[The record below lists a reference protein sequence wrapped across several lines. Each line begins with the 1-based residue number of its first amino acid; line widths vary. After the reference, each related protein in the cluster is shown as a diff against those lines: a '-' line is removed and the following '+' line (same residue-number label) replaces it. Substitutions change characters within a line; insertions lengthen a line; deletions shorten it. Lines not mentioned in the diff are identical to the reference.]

1 MSDRL
6 SKSQMFCPLS
16 CFLFVL
22 FVLFVVPFSARAQ
35 VFNLK
40 VVTDANPDYTDL
52 PSLVYSATSR
62 WETPEEKC
70 RAMFYWN
77 HIARRQTNP
86 IVLHGMALPDPIRQF
101 NDYGYTM
108 CSTISGINC
117 SIWDAMRLKASDPLH
132 AVRFASHLAGVTA
145 GATIVI
151 QDRSMEFGHTSP
163 ISLKRSSTT
172 QFRRRA

>member
-1 MSDRL
+1 MADRGWMKAVAGARL
-6 SKSQMFCPLS
+6 GLVLFLFCALPLS
-16 CFLFVL
+16 TN
-22 FVLFVVPFSARAQ
+22 AQ

-52 PSLVYSATSR
+52 PSLVYSTTSR

-86 IVLHGMALPDPIRQF
+86 IILHGMAHTDPIRQF

-108 CSTISGINC
+108 CSTITGINQ
-117 SIWDAMRLKASDPLH
+117 SIWEEMGLKH
-132 AVRFASHLAGVTA
+132 RY
-145 GATIVI
+145 
-151 QDRSMEFGHTSP
+151 
-163 ISLKRSSTT
+163 
-172 QFRRRA
+172 